1 MRLQQ
6 LLVVLDP
13 TQEAQPALNR
23 AAWLARHSQA
33 HLDLLLCEF
42 TPALEGALWLDSTRL
57 EQARSDLLAQR
68 RAWAEQLAAP
78 LRAEGL
84 DVSVEVRWGKS
95 VQQTVLDRVAERQPD
110 LVFKAS
116 KNHGLLQRLFLSN
129 SCWQLIRKCP
139 VPLWLV
145 HRAEWQGHK
154 LAAALD
160 PMHVADKPAAL
171 DHQLIRTGQELAAS
185 LGLKAHY
192 LHCYAPLPR
201 TLVFDAE
208 LIADY
213 EGYAQRCAQQ
223 HRQAFE
229 QLLAP
234 YALQAHQQHLL
245 EGFAEERIP
254 QFVEQSGID
263 LLLMGAVSR
272 SHLDRAL
279 LGNTAERILE
289 AVHCD
294 LLVLK
299 PSQT

>member
-68 RAWAEQLAAP
+68 RVWAEQLAAP

-154 LAAALD
+154 LAA
-160 PMHVADKPAAL
+160 
-171 DHQLIRTGQELAAS
+171 S
-185 LGLKAHY
+185 LGLEAHY